1 MPYSIRI
8 SKTMVDNFYKS
19 WKKTYTGA
27 RLGQAF
33 HQHFDLQKVTS
44 KDKHLLDKLYQ
55 SDGDD
60 AKGIIDSITDHMH

>member
-1 MPYSIRI
+1 MMGDIRI
-8 SKTMVDNFYKS
+8 SKTLVDDFYKS
-19 WKKTYTGA
+19 WKGVHGL